1 VTSIPLFR
9 RHERKTPIDTVSD
22 QEATASRNAARELEL
37 ALGEANRRIR
47 QLEADVTRLSAATAT
62 ARDQAAQR
70 VLDDLAEAVAAP
82 LAHLVGQ
89 QAILTTGTSELTA
102 QDVAVVAGQILRAL
116 ERAGVQLHGRVGDTV
131 PFDPDIHLVV
141 GDRQAP
147 AVGASVVIRSPGV
160 SGPSGRLAR
169 KAAVE
174 PA

>member
-1 VTSIPLFR
+1 MPLFR
-9 RHERKTPIDTVSD
+9 RHERGTPVVAIPD

-37 ALGEANRRIR
+37 ALQDANHRIR
-47 QLEADVTRLSAATAT
+47 QLEADVTRLSAVTAST
-62 ARDQAAQR
+62 REQAAQR

-82 LAHLVGQ
+82 LAHLVAQ
-89 QAILTTGTSELTA
+89 QAILETGTSQLTA

-116 ERAGVQLHGRVGDTV
+116 ERAGVQLHGTVDDTV
-131 PFDPDIHLVV
+131 SFDPDIHLVV
-141 GDRQAP
+141 GERQAP
-147 AVGASVVIRSPGV
+147 APGASVVIRSPGV

>member
-1 VTSIPLFR
+1 MPLFR
-9 RHERKTPIDTVSD
+9 RHEHKTPTDTIPD
-22 QEATASRNAARELEL
+22 QTATASRNAARELEL

-47 QLEADVTRLSAATAT
+47 QLETDVTRLAATTAN

-70 VLDDLAEAVAAP
+70 VLDNLAEAVAAP

-89 QAILTTGTSELTA
+89 QTILETGASELTA
-102 QDVAVVAGQILRAL
+102 QDVAVVAGQIVRAL
-116 ERAGVQLHGRVGDTV
+116 ERTGVQLHGRVGDAV
-131 PFDPDIHLVV
+131 SFDPDIHLVV
-141 GDRQAP
+141 GDRQTP

-169 KAAVE
+169 KASVE